1 MAQRRMFSKEIT
13 TSDTFVDMPMS
24 SQLLYFHLGMEAD
37 DEGFIGNAKMLSR
50 AYGAN
55 SDDLSLL
62 KAKGFIIMFENGVSV
77 VKDWN
82 LNNKIRKDRIK
93 PTIYRS
99 EKSLLNVDIDGAY
112 YLGNQMSTECQPI
125 GNQMS
130 AQVRLGKDRL
140 GKDVVSRSVKT
151 ETEKSEPQ
159 KPEPKTI
166 DAVDVESTRKSFE
179 LWEQLWGF
187 PNAIAVQ
194 EIDNWINTIGD
205 DMLLFAVNYA
215 GSRTVKASG
224 AVRYISKIVEGWRQK
239 NITTVEQ
246 AEKANQEHEQRMS
259 TERGG
264 WSNQPKQKET
274 LPDWAKDDYEP
285 EKKETTPEE
294 LAAIQ
299 AQMARLQASKD
310 DD

>member
-1 MAQRRMFSKEIT
+1 MFSKEIT

-112 YLGNQMSTECQPI
+112 YLGNQMSTNVQPI

-166 DAVDVESTRKSFE
+166 DAVEVEPTRKSFE

-239 NITTVEQ
+239 NIATVEQ

-285 EKKETTPEE
+285 EKKETTPEK

>member
-1 MAQRRMFSKEIT
+1 MFSKEIT

-112 YLGNQMSTECQPI
+112 YLGNQMSTNVQPI
-125 GNQMS
+125 DNQMS

-140 GKDVVSRSVKT
+140 GKDSKDILSGSDEPDSTRIQ
-151 ETEKSEPQ
+151 KSERDQIFETIWKLYPKKSGKANAKKDFDKAIKSGIDPELIKSKLEEYLKQIKAKQTPQ
-159 KPEPKTI
+159 QFIKQGSTWFHQAGWEDEYDFTPE
-166 DAVDVESTRKSFE
+166 
-179 LWEQLWGF
+179 
-187 PNAIAVQ
+187 
-194 EIDNWINTIGD
+194 
-205 DMLLFAVNYA
+205 
-215 GSRTVKASG
+215 
-224 AVRYISKIVEGWRQK
+224 VRQTNSYGRQK
-239 NITTVEQ
+239 REAVV
-246 AEKANQEHEQRMS
+246 
-259 TERGG
+259 
-264 WSNQPKQKET
+264 PKFLKG
-274 LPDWAKDDYEP
+274 
-285 EKKETTPEE
+285 
-294 LAAIQ
+294 
-299 AQMARLQASKD
+299 
-310 DD
+310 